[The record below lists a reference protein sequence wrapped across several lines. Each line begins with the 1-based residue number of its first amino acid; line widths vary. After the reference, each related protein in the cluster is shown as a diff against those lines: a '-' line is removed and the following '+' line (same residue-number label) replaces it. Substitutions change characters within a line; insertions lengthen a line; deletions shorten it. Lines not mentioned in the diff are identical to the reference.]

1 MNFPGWGGRVEPS
14 CERAWRAVVQSGVM
28 RREGGFQLGLGT
40 QLRMEWPVRFGGGM
54 KAVRFWGRRRAV
66 IVVVVPRRSVR
77 VGGRW

>member
-1 MNFPGWGGRVEPS
+1 MEPS

-54 KAVRFWGRRRAV
+54 RAVRLWGRVRLRAV
-66 IVVVVPRRSVR
+66 IVVARRRSVR
-77 VGGRW
+77 IGGRW